1 MEIKVGDKVR
11 FLNATGGG
19 VVTSVAGKRVT
30 VEDEDGFPSDYGM
43 NEVVVVS
50 KAGDDVMS
58 RSTTKESVAVA
69 AGETTM
75 SVKKRMQA
83 MAEEEDDETETT
95 RAETK
100 EEVSSEKELED
111 EEDEIFT
118 DDLDTEEGERLSVF
132 LAFESRDLDKAGTD
146 GVVAYLVNDSNYDL
160 MYIVATTKDGKGR
173 LQSAGKM
180 ESHTRFEFKNIAQS
194 EINEWSHVSVQLIA
208 MKPKKEYTLKHAFE
222 VELKIAPVRFFRRG
236 SYVPNDFFDNDVM
249 TVNVVNN
256 DVPDN
261 AVMEPEVAEKKVV
274 EEKETVAS
282 VREERRK
289 VTSLARKEVGNATA
303 GEVIVVD
310 LQAEKLIG
318 DVTAMAEEDVL
329 SMQIA
334 EMRRVM
340 ERNKKRDGQKIVFI
354 EGKNERLRKEMRDRL
369 KMEYPTA
376 EAENASQVR
385 YGNYATEV
393 TVRKQ

>member
-58 RSTTKESVAVA
+58 RSTTKEAVAVA

-83 MAEEEDDETETT
+83 MAEEEENEVETT
-95 RAETK
+95 NVKTT
-100 EEVSSEKELED
+100 EEVATEKER
-111 EEDEIFT
+111 EEEEVEIFT

-173 LQSAGKM
+173 
-180 ESHTRFEFKNIAQS
+180 
-194 EINEWSHVSVQLIA
+194 
-208 MKPKKEYTLKHAFE
+208 
-222 VELKIAPVRFFRRG
+222 
-236 SYVPNDFFDNDVM
+236 
-249 TVNVVNN
+249 
-256 DVPDN
+256 
-261 AVMEPEVAEKKVV
+261 
-274 EEKETVAS
+274 
-282 VREERRK
+282 
-289 VTSLARKEVGNATA
+289 
-303 GEVIVVD
+303 
-310 LQAEKLIG
+310 
-318 DVTAMAEEDVL
+318 
-329 SMQIA
+329 
-334 EMRRVM
+334 
-340 ERNKKRDGQKIVFI
+340 
-354 EGKNERLRKEMRDRL
+354 
-369 KMEYPTA
+369 
-376 EAENASQVR
+376 
-385 YGNYATEV
+385 
-393 TVRKQ
+393 